1 MRKATEDKKQFEAVF
16 VPRKGKNSIEF
27 AGIFEKD
34 NVCDIHG
41 NRYFSGSKRDSISFP
56 INMSKRDSTDNILR
70 KRESV
75 DLDIEKIGSTDC
87 TDNSALLRRTSGPKT
102 DTHR

>member
-1 MRKATEDKKQFEAVF
+1 MRKATDDKKQLEAVF

-34 NVCDIHG
+34 SACDIHG
-41 NRYFSGSKRDSISFP
+41 NRHFSGSKRDSISFP
-56 INMSKRDSTDNILR
+56 INMVKRDSTDNILR

-75 DLDIEKIGSTDC
+75 DLDMIGSTDC
-87 TDNSALLRRTSGPKT
+87 TNNLALLRRSSGHKT
-102 DTHR
+102 DTQR